1 MLLLRLS
8 PLIPYN
14 ALDYISGVTS
24 ISVKH
29 YSMALLGL
37 LPGAATFCY
46 VGATASSLADGTSK
60 ASDDK
65 GLRTAVLVAG
75 LVFAGAGAAL
85 ASYYSKI
92 ELDKI
97 LHLQEDD
104 PLQSGTLPLAAAE
117 EPSNPSVTAYR
128 DIRQNGDS

>member
-8 PLIPYN
+8 PLVPYN
-14 ALDYISGVTS
+14 ALDYMSGLTS

-37 LPGAATFCY
+37 LPGGFTLCY
-46 VGATASSLADGTSK
+46 IGATASSLTEGRAA
-60 ASDDK
+60 ASENPT
-65 GLRTAVLVAG
+65 LRITVLILG
-75 LVFAGAGAAL
+75 VFFAMAGAAV

-97 LHLQEDD
+97 LNESNEPNSFLDQTDD
-104 PLQSGTLPLAAAE
+104 FHDRTFDGIDEEVLDQPPPLL
-117 EPSNPSVTAYR
+117 
-128 DIRQNGDS
+128 

>member
-8 PLIPYN
+8 PLVPYN
-14 ALDYISGVTS
+14 ALDYMSGLTS

-37 LPGAATFCY
+37 LPGAFTLCY
-46 VGATASSLADGTSK
+46 IGGTASSLTEGRST
-60 ASDDK
+60 ASENP
-65 GLRTAVLVAG
+65 GLRAAVLVFG
-75 LVFAGAGAAL
+75 VVFAVAGAGV

-97 LHLQEDD
+97 LRENNTEPDALLES
-104 PLQSGTLPLAAAE
+104 PLENHEGFECFESDLETQL
-117 EPSNPSVTAYR
+117 PSV
-128 DIRQNGDS
+128 S